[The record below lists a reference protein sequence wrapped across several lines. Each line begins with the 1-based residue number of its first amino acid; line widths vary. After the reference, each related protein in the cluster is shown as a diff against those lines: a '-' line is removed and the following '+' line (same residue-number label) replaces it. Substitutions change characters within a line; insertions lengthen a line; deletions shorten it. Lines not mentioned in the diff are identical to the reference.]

1 MKLASDSSIK
11 KFFDENNKIV
21 VIQADNPDGDSL
33 ASALAI
39 GKISE
44 SLGKDVYQYCAVNI
58 ASYLDYIKG
67 YDTITSELPLDF
79 DATIIVDASAKVLFE
94 ALEKSG
100 KLAQIGTKPCLVI
113 DHHSNE
119 CDLEFAT
126 VVYQKKAVSAS
137 QLVDEVAKIIGA
149 DMEVDTKELITIGI
163 LSDSLGLVSE
173 ATDSKAVR
181 LIADYIDDG
190 VSLAKIDNL
199 RRETYRKSPEII
211 RYKAQL
217 LSRIEYWA
225 DGQVSTV
232 TIPWKEIEQYS
243 HEYNPSMLVIEEMR
257 QATGVNLA
265 VAFKI
270 YPDRI
275 TAKLRA
281 NYGHKICDK
290 IAEKFGGGGHP
301 YASGFKIKG
310 KNLNVDDITNKVIIE
325 YLRLIKDD

>member
-1 MKLASDSSIK
+1 MNKTQTQAVKD
-11 KFFDENNKIV
+11 FFSKNNTFVIV
-21 VIQADNPDGDSL
+21 QADNPDGDSL
-33 ASALAI
+33 TSALAI
-39 GKISE
+39 GRIIE
-44 SLGKDVYQYCAVNI
+44 SLDKTAYQFCSVKI
-58 ASYLDYIKG
+58 ADYLSYID
-67 YDTITSELPLDF
+67 DQSTVSSQFPPDF
-79 DATIIVDASAKVLFE
+79 DASIIVDASAKVLFE
-94 ALEKSG
+94 NLEKSRKFG
-100 KLAQIGTKPCLVI
+100 LLAGKPCLVI

-126 VVYQKKAVSAS
+126 IVYQKTAVSAS
-137 QLVDEVAKIIGA
+137 QLVAEISKIIGA
-149 DMEVDTKELITIGI
+149 KLDLTTKELITIGI

-173 ATDSKAVR
+173 ATDSAAVR

-190 VSLAKIDNL
+190 VSLAKLDNL

-211 RYKAQL
+211 KYKAKL
-217 LSRIEYWA
+217 LDRIEYWA

-232 TIPWKEIEQYS
+232 VIPWNEIQTYS
-243 HEYNPSMLVIEEMR
+243 NEYNPSMLVIEEMR
-257 QATGVNLA
+257 QAIGVNLA

-275 TAKLRA
+275 TAKLRS
-281 NYGHKICDK
+281 NYGIRVCDK

-310 KNLNVDDITNKVIIE
+310 RNTDVKELTDKVIVE